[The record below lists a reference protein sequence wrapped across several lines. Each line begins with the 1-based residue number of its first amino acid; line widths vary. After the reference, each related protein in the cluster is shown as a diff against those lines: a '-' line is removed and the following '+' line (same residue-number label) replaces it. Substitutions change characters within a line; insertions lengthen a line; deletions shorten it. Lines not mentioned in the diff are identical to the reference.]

1 MPAGGHRRR
10 SRVRA
15 LERTTCVNRNWGCAE
30 RHSGCLRSAS
40 GQRLCGSAAHGL
52 IVRGCATQSVAL
64 KRGAEAPGPR
74 NGRASAATAS
84 WPALDSSLEQ
94 RRETVRTVLIRD
106 SRFSRSAGFR
116 AMRGSMT
123 ALHVG
128 TDGGRLW
135 RGAHECPPAVI
146 AGGRECAP
154 SNELPTE
161 IEIGKCAE
169 RHSGCLRSE
178 SGQRSFAQPRAAL
191 PRVARDA

>member
-1 MPAGGHRRR
+1 M
-10 SRVRA
+10 
-15 LERTTCVNRNWGCAE
+15 
-30 RHSGCLRSAS
+30 
-40 GQRLCGSAAHGL
+40 HGL
-52 IVRGCATQSVAL
+52 IVRGCATQRVAL

-94 RRETVRTVLIRD
+94 RGETVRTVLIRD

-161 IEIGKCAE
+161 IDIGKCAE
-169 RHSGCLRSE
+169 GIRGAYGAR
-178 SGQRSFAQPRAAL
+178 SGQRLCGSAAHGLIVRGCATQHVARKRGAARRRARGTAVRRL
-191 PRVARDA
+191 RPRVGPPFTLRSSHGARQCEPYDS